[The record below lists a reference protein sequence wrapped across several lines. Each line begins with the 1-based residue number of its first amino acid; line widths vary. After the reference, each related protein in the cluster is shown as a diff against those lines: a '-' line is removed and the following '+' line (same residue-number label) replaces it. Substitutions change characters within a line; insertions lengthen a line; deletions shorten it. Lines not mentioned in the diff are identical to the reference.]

1 MLLKYKTLEL
11 TMNLILVQHL
21 PVYQKLDTYHHIII
35 ENQDLKLVNKLMIEN
50 QVLKVFIWI
59 AM

>member
-1 MLLKYKTLEL
+1 MLLKCKTLEL
-11 TMNLILVQHL
+11 IMNLILVQHL

-50 QVLKVFIWI
+50 QVLKLFIWI